1 MISFITFA
9 VCIIIVLIQFR
20 NKTIYPQNLE
30 NLGNIFEKVHSEY
43 GINHFQINSFP
54 NFQIKK
60 DSHPQNSATSLLNS
74 VRLPSLF

>member
-60 DSHPQNSATSLLNS
+60 DPHPQNSEALLLNS